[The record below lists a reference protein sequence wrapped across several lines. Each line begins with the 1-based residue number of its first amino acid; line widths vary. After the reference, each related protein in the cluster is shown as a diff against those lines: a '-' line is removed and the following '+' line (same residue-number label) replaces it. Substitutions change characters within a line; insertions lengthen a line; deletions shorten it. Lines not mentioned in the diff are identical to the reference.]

1 MSHPIFKNALAV
13 IAAVLISA
21 ASAHAVV
28 RTEGGLGESKAGASE
43 TYRLQVP
50 TEKDLPTTQVRLV
63 VPAGVKIT
71 RFLVMPGFQ
80 RTVKTDA
87 AGLVTEVTW
96 RGRIAPMEFA
106 RFSFSATN
114 PADPATLSWKV
125 YQTYQD
131 GSVVNWD
138 GSDPATPASTVT
150 VK

>member
-1 MSHPIFKNALAV
+1 MSYPIFKHAVAVLA
-13 IAAVLISA
+13 ATLISA

-28 RTEGGLGESKAGASE
+28 RTEGGLNESKAGASE

-50 TEKDLPTTQVRLV
+50 TEKELPTTQVRLV

-71 RFLVMPGFQ
+71 RFLVMPGFL

-106 RFSFSATN
+106 RFFFSAAN
-114 PADPATLSWKV
+114 PADPTTLSWKV
-125 YQTYQD
+125 YQTYAD
-131 GSVVNWD
+131 GSVVSWD
-138 GSDPATPASTVT
+138 DSDPATPASKVT